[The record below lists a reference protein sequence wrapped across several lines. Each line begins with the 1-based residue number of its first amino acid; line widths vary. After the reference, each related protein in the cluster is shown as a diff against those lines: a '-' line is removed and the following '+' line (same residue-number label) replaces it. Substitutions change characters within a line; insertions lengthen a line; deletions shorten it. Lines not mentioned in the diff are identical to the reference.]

1 MTHTDL
7 RADRAL
13 TLSPRHEPAPTGL
26 PQLSWRP
33 ATPEDLPACLAICP
47 PDSFGVQELGQDTVL
62 HLWTRLIA
70 TPATTCTAVIEAN
83 LPIHGS
89 RLVGFGL
96 ASFIAEDIAVDA
108 IARPRPWLNRRI
120 MEAILAGRS
129 PVLSPQELRRDN
141 TLEGLN
147 LLTLSGYIRPAC
159 EDDVELMR
167 RISMLLA
174 SAFYEAHRGFRLR
187 RILFEVTEQ
196 ALRQRLHRVQI
207 YRLREYPQTQP
218 GVPRTGLVAIDEV
231 SAYEHEHSLFGMLFN
246 YTVPR
251 LRLSPAEQCLLEVA
265 IHGLTDRELVERLGL
280 SMEAVRSRWRTV
292 LRKAA
297 GLLRER
303 GLGGEAVTGDDPD
316 EVAGDGEPGRRGPQ
330 QRHHLLDY
338 LREHREEL
346 RPFDWSLW
354 DSRHGGTAAP

>member
-1 MTHTDL
+1 VG
-7 RADRAL
+7 AL
-13 TLSPRHEPAPTGL
+13 GE
-26 PQLSWRP
+26 
-33 ATPEDLPACLAICP
+33 E
-47 PDSFGVQELGQDTVL
+47 TVL

-70 TPATTCTAVIEAN
+70 TPATTCTAVIEADR
-83 LPIHGS
+83 PIHGS
-89 RLVGFGL
+89 RMVGFGL

-108 IARPRPWLNRRI
+108 IVRPRPWLNRRI

-147 LLTLSGYIRPAC
+147 LLTLSGYIRPEC

-174 SAFYEAHRGFRLR
+174 TAFYEAHRGFRLR

-207 YRLREYPQTQP
+207 YRLREYPQAAP
-218 GVPRTGLVAIDEV
+218 GGPRTGLVAIDEAD
-231 SAYEHEHSLFGMLFN
+231 AYEHEHSLFGMLFN
-246 YTVPR
+246 YTLPR
-251 LRLSPAEQCLLEVA
+251 LRLSPAEQSLLAVA
-265 IHGLTDRELVERLGL
+265 IHGLTDREIVERLGL

-297 GLLRER
+297 GKLHGQLPQ
-303 GLGGEAVTGDDPD
+303 GGAVSGDDPD
-316 EVAGDGEPGRRGPQ
+316 EVPGEGAHGEPGRRGPQ

-346 RPFDWSLW
+346 RPFDWTLW
-354 DSRHGGTAAP
+354 DSRHRGTATP